1 MRESGK
7 GWKTLEKVGKFWKVW
22 KSVERDRGAWP
33 PKTMAFGFS
42 VVEFVLDGVSSR
54 LDLVAVFLVF
64 EVDAGFGAGDLLGY
78 VPHYWVML
86 FDEKRVPIC

>member
-1 MRESGK
+1 VEFIFIGEEENPWLSGEGVGGSLRESGK

-42 VVEFVLDGVSSR
+42 VVEFVLDGVLASR
-54 LDLVAVFLVF
+54 LA
-64 EVDAGFGAGDLLGY
+64 
-78 VPHYWVML
+78 WT
-86 FDEKRVPIC
+86 